1 MISLD
6 PLKPYSDLIRT
17 GLFFAIVCG
26 AFVVGCQ
33 RGEGNKEVELAK
45 AQDRIDSLETSLT
58 GFIDTFDQVNAAA
71 KKAKDEAKAQQ
82 ERADEALQRAR
93 QEADEYQT
101 RLTLIQRDLDKAKRD
116 PKCAEQLRQQLCVR
130 LD

>member
-6 PLKPYSDLIRT
+6 PLKPYLGLIRA
-17 GLFFAIVCG
+17 GLFFAMVCG

-33 RGEGNKEVELAK
+33 RGEDNKAEELSK
-45 AQDRIDSLETSLT
+45 AHNRITSLETSLS
-58 GFIDTFDQVNAAA
+58 GFIDTFDRVNAAA
-71 KKAKDEAKAQQ
+71 KKAKAEAQAQQ
-82 ERADEALQRAR
+82 ARTDQALRAAEQDAR
-93 QEADEYQT
+93 EYQS
-101 RLTLIQRDLDKAKRD
+101 RLSLIQRDLDKAKRD